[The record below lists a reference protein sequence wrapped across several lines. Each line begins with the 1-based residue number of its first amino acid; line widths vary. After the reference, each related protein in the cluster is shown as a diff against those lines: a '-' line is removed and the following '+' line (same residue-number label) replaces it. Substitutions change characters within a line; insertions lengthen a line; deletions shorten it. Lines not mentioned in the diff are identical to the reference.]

1 MSGRSQWPLSIIF
14 NWVCPSMSSNG
25 ISYLNRQGSE
35 SRLLHLLQSHCVHLS
50 SQVWGYSILQCKKGA
65 IINEYKK
72 EYKVYLFVLNY
83 ILCMYFKG
91 IKILFVCMCMLVYL
105 CFSLLYVVDN
115 WFPVVDV
122 LSSRHRCA
130 CPFAQPSYITT
141 HDLHAVFVFANHT
154 LLFQQD
160 LQHQNMAVHLIK
172 VLIELNGSGNE
183 QMSSIKS
190 KESEQ
195 AN

>member
-1 MSGRSQWPLSIIF
+1 MCVYASI
-14 NWVCPSMSSNG
+14 
-25 ISYLNRQGSE
+25 
-35 SRLLHLLQSHCVHLS
+35 
-50 SQVWGYSILQCKKGA
+50 
-65 IINEYKK
+65 
-72 EYKVYLFVLNY
+72 
-83 ILCMYFKG
+83 
-91 IKILFVCMCMLVYL
+91 
-105 CFSLLYVVDN
+105 YVGMHADDD
-115 WFPVVDV
+115 WFPGLDI
-122 LSSRHRCA
+122 SSSPHTFA
-130 CPFAQPSYITT
+130 GPFAQPQFPSNITV

-183 QMSSIKS
+183 QMSGIKS

>member
-1 MSGRSQWPLSIIF
+1 MHVVIKRFPG
-14 NWVCPSMSSNG
+14 
-25 ISYLNRQGSE
+25 
-35 SRLLHLLQSHCVHLS
+35 LH
-50 SQVWGYSILQCKKGA
+50 
-65 IINEYKK
+65 
-72 EYKVYLFVLNY
+72 
-83 ILCMYFKG
+83 
-91 IKILFVCMCMLVYL
+91 
-105 CFSLLYVVDN
+105 
-115 WFPVVDV
+115 V
-122 LSSRHRCA
+122 LSSVHRCA
-130 CPFAQPSYITT
+130 GPFAPPQFPSNITV

>member
-1 MSGRSQWPLSIIF
+1 MW
-14 NWVCPSMSSNG
+14 
-25 ISYLNRQGSE
+25 
-35 SRLLHLLQSHCVHLS
+35 
-50 SQVWGYSILQCKKGA
+50 
-65 IINEYKK
+65 
-72 EYKVYLFVLNY
+72 
-83 ILCMYFKG
+83 
-91 IKILFVCMCMLVYL
+91 VYL
-105 CFSLLYVVDN
+105 CFSLLYAAVHVVDN

-130 CPFAQPSYITT
+130 GPIAQPRFPSYITT

-172 VLIELNGSGNE
+172 VLIELNGSSNE

>member
-1 MSGRSQWPLSIIF
+1 M
-14 NWVCPSMSSNG
+14 
-25 ISYLNRQGSE
+25 LN
-35 SRLLHLLQSHCVHLS
+35 
-50 SQVWGYSILQCKKGA
+50 
-65 IINEYKK
+65 
-72 EYKVYLFVLNY
+72 
-83 ILCMYFKG
+83 ILCNFCSKNTIYH
-91 IKILFVCMCMLVYL
+91 FVCMYVCAFMV
-105 CFSLLYVVDN
+105 LYIYVGMHVVDN
-115 WFPVVDV
+115 WFPGMDV
-122 LSSRHRCA
+122 LSSLHRCTR
-130 CPFAQPSYITT
+130 PFAPPRLPSNITV

>member
-1 MSGRSQWPLSIIF
+1 M
-14 NWVCPSMSSNG
+14 
-25 ISYLNRQGSE
+25 Y
-35 SRLLHLLQSHCVHLS
+35 
-50 SQVWGYSILQCKKGA
+50 
-65 IINEYKK
+65 
-72 EYKVYLFVLNY
+72 
-83 ILCMYFKG
+83 CMH
-91 IKILFVCMCMLVYL
+91 
-105 CFSLLYVVDN
+105 VVDN
-115 WFPVVDV
+115 WCPDVGV
-122 LSSRHRCA
+122 LSSLHGCA
-130 CPFAQPSYITT
+130 DPFAQPSNITI

>member
-1 MSGRSQWPLSIIF
+1 MF
-14 NWVCPSMSSNG
+14 
-25 ISYLNRQGSE
+25 
-35 SRLLHLLQSHCVHLS
+35 VHL
-50 SQVWGYSILQCKKGA
+50 W
-65 IINEYKK
+65 
-72 EYKVYLFVLNY
+72 FY
-83 ILCMYFKG
+83 IY
-91 IKILFVCMCMLVYL
+91 V
-105 CFSLLYVVDN
+105 STHVVDN
-115 WFPVVDV
+115 WFPGMDV
-122 LSSRHRCA
+122 LSSLHRCTR
-130 CPFAQPSYITT
+130 PFAPPRLPSNITV

>member
-1 MSGRSQWPLSIIF
+1 M
-14 NWVCPSMSSNG
+14 
-25 ISYLNRQGSE
+25 
-35 SRLLHLLQSHCVHLS
+35 
-50 SQVWGYSILQCKKGA
+50 
-65 IINEYKK
+65 
-72 EYKVYLFVLNY
+72 
-83 ILCMYFKG
+83 
-91 IKILFVCMCMLVYL
+91 
-105 CFSLLYVVDN
+105 
-115 WFPVVDV
+115 DV
-122 LSSRHRCA
+122 LSSVHRRA
-130 CPFAQPSYITT
+130 GPFAQLQFPSNITV

-172 VLIELNGSGNE
+172 VLIELNDSGNE

>member
-1 MSGRSQWPLSIIF
+1 MHVVIKWFPG
-14 NWVCPSMSSNG
+14 
-25 ISYLNRQGSE
+25 
-35 SRLLHLLQSHCVHLS
+35 VHILS
-50 SQVWGYSILQCKKGA
+50 SV
-65 IINEYKK
+65 
-72 EYKVYLFVLNY
+72 
-83 ILCMYFKG
+83 
-91 IKILFVCMCMLVYL
+91 
-105 CFSLLYVVDN
+105 
-115 WFPVVDV
+115 
-122 LSSRHRCA
+122 HRCA
-130 CPFAQPSYITT
+130 SPIAPPQFPSNITI